1 MRKYF
6 FIITLIFTNLVILS
20 YANNENNIMEGA
32 VELGNE
38 LNYKN
43 VKFIKKDSF
52 EKVKELFRNKSFTGN
67 FKYMDLQKNSYYRKK
82 YLEVLKR
89 EKSYIDGNS
98 EEKLEEYPSK
108 NRRDLGYCFF
118 DMNGDDIPELIVD
131 NPHYS
136 VEVFTF
142 DKKSQKVKLLSESI
156 PGIEFLGDNH
166 IYFYGDG
173 IGDFED
179 YSQLDNEGK
188 WVSEMIFYSGGYP
201 DENDSEKDK
210 VLYTIAIREGSTQF
224 KELRKIAE
232 KNNETIYYND
242 LRGIYGFR
250 ITEKQSNEL
259 MTPCIKIREK
269 AKENIKKVTYTYNK
283 LFEEFEK
290 PKKVISDISNWKHPT
305 KEVFEKYGIKL
316 NRVEIIE
323 NYPIFYT
330 KFKKKISNNEMEKIL
345 EELLKANGYWDF
357 EIKDEFSKNRI
368 KIFGDRENKKIDR
381 YEYK

>member
-1 MRKYF
+1 MMIKNKLTF
-6 FIITLIFTNLVILS
+6 VLFLFLGTFIV
-20 YANNENNIMEGA
+20 YANDKNIP
-32 VELGNE
+32 ELGSE

-43 VKFIKKDSF
+43 VKLIKKDSF

-118 DMNGDDIPELIVD
+118 DMNGDDIPELIAD
-131 NPHYS
+131 NSPYS

-142 DKKSQKVKLLSESI
+142 DKKSQKVKKLTSFIS
-156 PGIEFLGDNH
+156 GTEFLGDNH

-179 YSQLDNEGK
+179 YLQLDNEGK
-188 WVSEMIFYSGGYP
+188 YMSEMVFYSGGYP
-201 DENDSEKDK
+201 DENDSEKVK
-210 VLYTIAIREGSTQF
+210 VLYTIGTREDSNQF

-232 KNNETIYYND
+232 KNNETIYYNE
-242 LRGIYGFR
+242 INCVYCFR
-250 ITEKQSNEL
+250 ITEEQSNEL
-259 MTPCIKIREK
+259 MEPYIKIREK
-269 AKENIKKVTYTYNK
+269 AKENIKKLTYTYNK

-305 KEVFEKYGIKL
+305 KDVFEKYGIML
-316 NRVEIIE
+316 SRVEIIE

-330 KFKKKISNNEMEKIL
+330 KFKKKKSDNEMKKIL

-357 EIKDEFSKNRI
+357 EIKDEFSKERI
-368 KIFGDRENKKIDR
+368 KIFGDRENKKMDR